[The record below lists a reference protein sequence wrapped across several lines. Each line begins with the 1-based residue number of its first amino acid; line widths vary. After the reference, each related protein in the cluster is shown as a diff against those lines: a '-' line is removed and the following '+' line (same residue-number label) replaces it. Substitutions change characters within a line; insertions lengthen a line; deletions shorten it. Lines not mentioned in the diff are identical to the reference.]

1 MFDIVRIGNYE
12 LLEKQKEGEWFDEYK
27 ARNRNTKD
35 IVLMARVKNGL
46 DVKGIESRFPQLKEC
61 SEEHLVRYIDAVKK
75 NSELWIVMEYG
86 DCYSLSRF
94 LRHKDCITGE
104 QLRMIA
110 RGCVLGLNYL
120 HERGIVYGDVRPVN
134 LFLTEDGVLKLG
146 YYGLTTQAECY
157 SIKKT
162 DCYGLRSFAPEVFE
176 GGYEMKSDVWSLG
189 TVLIELMGITPYYGH
204 GGLLMRMEIRECI
217 LPFKGADIE
226 SEELLDFL
234 KKCFQKKEERWSVNE
249 LLNHPFVKK
258 NEEEVLT
265 PLVKTLK
272 YQDYCEW
279 ILKTGGKDAYLMMC
293 KNDLYWYEGLI
304 ESTPSIEE
312 EVCLDG
318 VIKVDAASHKL
329 LTVNGEDVN
338 GIEHNQVLD
347 LNDDGERWEGD
358 VLNNKPYGWGVLYDS
373 ENRRV
378 YEGFRVGDVKVCY
391 GRSHYPEVGV
401 IEYEGEWFEGK
412 RWGRGV
418 QYDRNGSTVF
428 DGEWMNDEH
437 LNKRVVFNE

>member
-1 MFDIVRIGNYE
+1 M
-12 LLEKQKEGEWFDEYK
+12 
-27 ARNRNTKD
+27 
-35 IVLMARVKNGL
+35 
-46 DVKGIESRFPQLKEC
+46 
-61 SEEHLVRYIDAVKK
+61 
-75 NSELWIVMEYG
+75 
-86 DCYSLSRF
+86 
-94 LRHKDCITGE
+94 
-104 QLRMIA
+104 
-110 RGCVLGLNYL
+110 
-120 HERGIVYGDVRPVN
+120 
-134 LFLTEDGVLKLG
+134 
-146 YYGLTTQAECY
+146 
-157 SIKKT
+157 
-162 DCYGLRSFAPEVFE
+162 
-176 GGYEMKSDVWSLG
+176 
-189 TVLIELMGITPYYGH
+189 
-204 GGLLMRMEIRECI
+204 
-217 LPFKGADIE
+217 
-226 SEELLDFL
+226 
-234 KKCFQKKEERWSVNE
+234 
-249 LLNHPFVKK
+249 KK

-437 LNKRVVFNE
+437 LNKRVVFNEENQLLHNFIEELIVSNNSCNGSKWIALDLGFMFHLRVLEVGNDCFANVEEVKLIGLNELERVVIGKNSFTKWKETWLGDPNRHFYLKNCERLRELKIGCCSFNDYTVCEIENVPSLEMIEMGELKKWSCTFDFASLKLKSDSQRMK